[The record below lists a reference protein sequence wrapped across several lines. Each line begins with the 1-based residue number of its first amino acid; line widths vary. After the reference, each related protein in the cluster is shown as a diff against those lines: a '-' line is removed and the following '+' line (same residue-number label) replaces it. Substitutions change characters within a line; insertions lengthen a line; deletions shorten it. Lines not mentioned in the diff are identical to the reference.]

1 MKSSACHVRLSGW
14 SARRIRRSSFSLEDR
29 PVSRSWKKNSPF
41 IFTIDIF
48 NSIQYL
54 FCHES
59 FFFFRNYPQF
69 CSTTCLQ
76 WCSGI
81 LALSSSLPKET
92 NALVL
97 QSFSLSSSKQIS
109 FQSFNA
115 HANITGDAI
124 ALGLSQ
130 ISNWLSRVS
139 SAIFNRTEFWESKAC
154 SVLLINMMFE
164 KKKKKNFEKRCSYS

>member
-1 MKSSACHVRLSGW
+1 MDGRLGVYEGLLFPLKTDLSVAPERRTHPLSLPSTSSTASSIYFAMKV
-14 SARRIRRSSFSLEDR
+14 
-29 PVSRSWKKNSPF
+29 
-41 IFTIDIF
+41 
-48 NSIQYL
+48 
-54 FCHES
+54 